1 MVVNCSLHGNH
12 TRVFKQITMRGNYN
26 IFHGNYHGKVPA
38 DRKQNPYSTQTTYW
52 RPIMSSSCGSSSCE
66 SGSQGSC
73 GSADAQIAQQDIAI
87 NRSLGKIKNKIL
99 VMSGKGGV
107 GKSTVAV
114 NLALGLAKKG
124 YQVGLMDVDLH
135 GPDICRMLN
144 LTGSLQPPENKN
156 DLIPPLIYSDNVKVV
171 SLEYMMKDRDEAIIW
186 RGPLKIQAIR
196 QFVADMDWGELDY
209 LIVDAPPGTGDEPLS
224 IAQTIPGVQ
233 AVVVTTP
240 QEVALA
246 DVRKSINFCKA
257 VDMKIIGVVE
267 NMSGLVCP
275 HCEET
280 VDIFSSGG
288 GEQVAR
294 DFNLYFLGK
303 VPLDPRVVVAGDK
316 GKPYLSSDEDTPAI
330 KAFTVIIDEV
340 EKRTPVT
347 DSGKATLDTVTPDES
362 SCGCGT
368 GGCTPNKCDC

>member
-1 MVVNCSLHGNH
+1 
-12 TRVFKQITMRGNYN
+12 
-26 IFHGNYHGKVPA
+26 
-38 DRKQNPYSTQTTYW
+38 
-52 RPIMSSSCGSSSCE
+52 MSSSCGSSCD
-66 SGSQGSC
+66 SGSQSSC

-87 NRSLGKIKNKIL
+87 NKSLGRIKNKIL

-124 YQVGLMDVDLH
+124 YKVGLMDVDLH
-135 GPDICRMLN
+135 GPDVCRMLN

-156 DLIPPLIYSDNVKVV
+156 DLIPPLVYNDNVKVV

-224 IAQTIPGVQ
+224 VAQTIPGVQ

-257 VDMKIIGVVE
+257 VDMNIIGVVE
-267 NMSGLVCP
+267 NMSGFVCP

-288 GEQVAR
+288 GRQTAI
-294 DFNLYFLGK
+294 DFQLAFLGQ
-303 VPLDPRVVVAGDK
+303 VPMDPRVVVAGDT
-316 GKPYLSSDEDTPAI
+316 GKPYLSSDEDTPAT
-330 KAFTVIIDEV
+330 KAFAGVIAEV
-340 EKRTPVT
+340 EKRTPST
-347 DSGKATLDTVTPDES
+347 GTATLNTIAPQNS
-362 SCGCGT
+362 SCGCGPN
-368 GGCTPNKCDC
+368 GCEPNKCDC